1 MSYKIIFFN
10 PDTLKKSV
18 VQFKFQW
25 DYNNHCWDV
34 TIENL
39 FGKSTHT
46 YFGSP
51 AECLAYYKDTHV
63 RRGEYAT
70 IKTVKCA

>member
-1 MSYKIIFFN
+1 MYKITFFN
-10 PDTLKKSV
+10 PETCYKSV
-18 VQFKFQW
+18 VYLKFQW

-34 TIENL
+34 TIKNL
-39 FGKSTHT
+39 FGESTHT

-51 AECLAYYKDTHV
+51 AEYLARYKENSV